1 MWSREKV
8 RSLER
13 ESQNPARDGHWD
25 DDRDDLPGDALTEAL
40 VAPDLVRADAEAPMP
55 RQAEERGPKRTLQS
69 VAVKVL
75 ATLGL
80 VLVIS
85 IALLMAETADWL
97 PRFSTSE
104 IASVDPA
111 PESGPSAAAP
121 DTSSGLAAEA
131 LEAPPEAPVEAAP
144 PPGIPGP
151 DVDMLVILI
160 RSTVLALNQAN
171 LTGDYSVLRELAAP
185 RFQAANTAD
194 ALAKAFTDLRE
205 RGLDLSTVAVV
216 NPVLDG
222 EPVLGD
228 VDGRRM
234 MRLTG
239 AFPGASEAIVFD
251 MIFEQVDG
259 RWLLFGLGVNPTGRP
274 SALPP
279 PGPAVVD
286 GKPVLPPPYMMMAM
300 IRDAVVALGQANRT
314 GNYNVLSKMSAPG
327 FREANSI
334 ERLGELFAALRGRGL
349 DLAPV
354 TVIDPGLYRP
364 AAIME
369 NGMMRLTGYFPSQ
382 PERVNFDLA
391 FQYVEGRWKLF
402 GIGVN
407 TSRDVAATT
416 SPPVGSEQVQTAN
429 AVPAS
434 DAPAAPLPGAPTDA
448 ISTSP
453 AASTP
458 PSPRLRP
465 TPMTTGSVE

>member
-1 MWSREKV
+1 MWSRTKT
-8 RSLER
+8 RDLER
-13 ESQNPARDGHWD
+13 ERESPARDARWD
-25 DDRDDLPGDALTEAL
+25 EDRDDLPDHAATEAL
-40 VAPDLVRADAEAPMP
+40 VAPDLVRLPAEAPTP
-55 RQAEERGPKRTLQS
+55 RAENKAPTARLRS
-69 VAVKVL
+69 AAVKVL
-75 ATLGL
+75 AMLGL

-85 IALLMAETADWL
+85 VALLVAETAGWL
-97 PRFSTSE
+97 PRFPTSE
-104 IASVDPA
+104 VASVGPVPESAPVATA
-111 PESGPSAAAP
+111 PEAP
-121 DTSSGLAAEA
+121 SGLAAEA
-131 LEAPPEAPVEAAP
+131 QEAPPESPVAAAP
-144 PPGIPGP
+144 PAIPAP
-151 DVDMLVILI
+151 DVDTLVILI

-171 LTGDYSVLRELAAP
+171 LTGDYSVLLGLAAP
-185 RFQAANTAD
+185 RFQAANSAD
-194 ALAKAFTDLRE
+194 GLTKAFTNLRE

-239 AFPGASEAIVFD
+239 AFPGPSEAIAFD

-274 SALPP
+274 TSLPP

-286 GKPVLPPPYMMMAM
+286 GKPVLPPPYMMRVM

-314 GNYNVLSKMSAPG
+314 GNYGVLSKMSAPG
-327 FREANSI
+327 FREANSV

-354 TVIDPGLYRP
+354 TVIDPALYRP

-369 NGMMRLTGYFPSQ
+369 NGMMRLTGYFPSR

-391 FQYVEGRWKLF
+391 FQHVEGRWKLF
-402 GIGVN
+402 GLGVN
-407 TSRDVAATT
+407 TSREVVDFEPATAKA
-416 SPPVGSEQVQTAN
+416 SAPEQVQTAN
-429 AVPAS
+429 IVPES
-434 DAPAAPLPGAPTDA
+434 TLPGSVETED
-448 ISTSP
+448 IVSTVRTR
-453 AASTP
+453 AGGP

-465 TPMTTGSVE
+465 SAMEPGAVE

>member
-8 RSLER
+8 RNLER
-13 ESQNPARDGHWD
+13 EEQTPARDDRWD
-25 DDRDDLPGDALTEAL
+25 DDRDDLPEDASTGAL
-40 VAPDLVRADAEAPMP
+40 VAPDLMKAPAEASPP
-55 RQAEERGPKRTLQS
+55 PPPEGRAPGGTFRS
-69 VAVKVL
+69 VAVRVL
-75 ATLGL
+75 AMLGL

-85 IALLMAETADWL
+85 IAYLVAETADWL
-97 PRFSTSE
+97 PRFSTPQV
-104 IASVDPA
+104 ASVEPA
-111 PESGPSAAAP
+111 PRNQTAEVPE
-121 DTSSGLAAEA
+121 TSSGLSAEA
-131 LEAPPEAPVEAAP
+131 QEAPPAPPVEAAP
-144 PPGIPGP
+144 PAIPMP
-151 DVDMLVILI
+151 DVDTLVILI

-171 LTGDYSVLRELAAP
+171 LTGDYSVLLGLASP

-194 ALAKAFTDLRE
+194 VLAKAFTNLRE
-205 RGLDLSTVAVV
+205 RGVDLSTVAVV

-239 AFPGASEAIVFD
+239 AFPGQTEAIAFD

-274 SALPP
+274 TALPP

-286 GKPVLPPPYMMMAM
+286 GKPVVPPPYVMMAM
-300 IRDAVVALGQANRT
+300 IRDAVVALNQANRT
-314 GNYNVLSKMSAPG
+314 GNYNVLSKLSAPG
-327 FREANSI
+327 FREANSVA
-334 ERLGELFAALRGRGL
+334 RLGELFAALRDRGL

-369 NGMMRLTGYFPSQ
+369 NGMLRLTGYFPSQ

-391 FQYVEGRWKLF
+391 FQHVDGRWKLF
-402 GIGVN
+402 GLGVN
-407 TSRDVAATT
+407 TSRDVVDAGPAAATA
-416 SPPVGSEQVQTAN
+416 PAPEQAQTADT
-429 AVPAS
+429 VPAS
-434 DAPAAPLPGAPTDA
+434 TSPGSAATEDVVSTAPTLA
-448 ISTSP
+448 GG
-453 AASTP
+453 P

-465 TPMTTGSVE
+465 SPMETGSVE